1 MMERRWENIDLAK
14 RVDTFPDPVL
24 DPDGHKAA
32 MAGFYTVVWPGADGS
47 ETALGY
53 MRRDVCDR
61 LLQVPEAL
69 RGEVRLD
76 AANNTV
82 SVFQWPGEGL
92 DEPERTRRV
101 AAVAQHLR
109 EAAAFPILVKG
120 WRDELWPV
128 FGPSSSSSSSGSDDG
143 ELIFSMERAA
153 LGLIGSMRYG
163 VHVNAYVVAPDAP
176 HGIRVWV
183 PTRAATKSSF
193 SGMLDN
199 AVGGG
204 LMTGEDP
211 FECMVREADEEAS
224 LPEAVVRA
232 RATAAGA
239 LTYVYVTDAR
249 SGEEGHVYPEC
260 EWMYDLELPEGT
272 TPRPKDGEVESFAL
286 MDVPDVQAN
295 LAAGRFKP
303 NCAAVTL
310 DFFIRRGI
318 INRSNEPCYDDIVR
332 HLHRVIPFPGPHRR
346 FELREGAGAEAASQ
360 TV

>member
-1 MMERRWENIDLAK
+1 MERHWENIDLAK
-14 RVDTFPDPVL
+14 RVDTFPDPML
-24 DPDGHKAA
+24 DPDGHRTA
-32 MAGFYTVVWPGADGS
+32 MAGLYTVVWPAPDGS

-53 MRRDVCDR
+53 MRRDVYDR

-69 RGEVRLD
+69 RGQARLD
-76 AANNTV
+76 AARGTV
-82 SVFQWPGEGL
+82 SVFRWPGEEPL

-128 FGPSSSSSSSGSDDG
+128 FGPGGRNNNNNDG
-143 ELIFSMERAA
+143 ELVFSMERAA
-153 LGLIGSMRYG
+153 LGLVGSMRYG
-163 VHVNAYVVAPDAP
+163 VHLNAYVVAPEAP

-193 SGMLDN
+193 PGMLDN
-199 AVGGG
+199 AVAGG

-224 LPEAVVRA
+224 LPGQVVRA
-232 RATAAGA
+232 NARAAGA
-239 LTYVYVTDAR
+239 ITYVYVTDAR

-260 EWMYDLELPEGT
+260 EWVFDLELPEGT
-272 TPRPKDGEVESFAL
+272 TPRPKDGEVESFAP

-303 NCAAVTL
+303 NCAGVTL
-310 DFFIRRGI
+310 DFFMRRGI

-332 HLHRVIPFPGPHRR
+332 HLHRVIPFPGPHHRAVA
-346 FELREGAGAEAASQ
+346 ESAGQAAQ
-360 TV
+360 T